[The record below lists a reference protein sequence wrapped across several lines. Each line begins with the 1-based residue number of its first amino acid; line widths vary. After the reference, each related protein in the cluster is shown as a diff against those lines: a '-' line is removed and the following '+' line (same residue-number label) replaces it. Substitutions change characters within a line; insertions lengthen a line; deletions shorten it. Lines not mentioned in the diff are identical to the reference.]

1 MDLFYLPFI
10 DTTASTIIFPK
21 EESRHIAKVLRKQAG
36 DQLQLTDGKG
46 LEVIVE
52 IEQIGLNQLSAKL
65 LNKKRHLPSRVH
77 LHLGIAPTK
86 NISRMEWFLEK
97 ATEIGI
103 QEITPLVCDHSERK
117 VIKPERLEKIII
129 AALKQSKQYNKP
141 LLNPMLSFKEFI
153 AHKNEGFIA
162 HCHKGEKIPL
172 FQALES
178 KNKITILIGPEGDFS
193 RAEIAAASAK
203 NFQAVSL
210 GNQRLRTETAA
221 IIATHTVA
229 LKAQ

>member
-65 LNKKRHLPSRVH
+65 LNKNRHLPSRVH

-103 QEITPLVCDHSERK
+103 QEITPWY
-117 VIKPERLEKIII
+117 VITLNAK
-129 AALKQSKQYNKP
+129 
-141 LLNPMLSFKEFI
+141 LLNPSDWRKLSS
-153 AHKNEGFIA
+153 
-162 HCHKGEKIPL
+162 PL
-172 FQALES
+172 
-178 KNKITILIGPEGDFS
+178 
-193 RAEIAAASAK
+193 
-203 NFQAVSL
+203 
-210 GNQRLRTETAA
+210 
-221 IIATHTVA
+221 
-229 LKAQ
+229 